1 VKLRRHPL
9 RACVP
14 DEHASS
20 GAAVASR
27 APHYVRDIA
36 PYVGG
41 KPIEEV
47 ARELNLDPATIIK
60 LASNENPRGPSPKAL
75 AAIAAAAQ
83 DATRYPDG
91 NAYALRYALAAKLR
105 VAPDQLVLGNGSNDV
120 LELASQ
126 AFLRPG
132 DEAVYSQ
139 YGFIVYPLATQARGA
154 IGIEVPARD
163 YGHDLDA
170 MRAAI
175 SPKTRIVFVANPNN
189 PTGTW
194 LPGSVVEAFVASV
207 PRDVIVVLDEAYDEF
222 LEPAD
227 RSRSI
232 AWVSRHPN
240 LIVSHTFSKAHG
252 LAALRVGYGVASAE
266 VADLLNRVRQPFNV
280 NSLAQAAALAA
291 LADTEYV
298 DESRRLNREG
308 LRTLARGLD
317 AIGLRHLPSHGNF
330 VLIEVGDA
338 MRVYEAL
345 LRSGVIVRPVG
356 NYGLPAWLRVTV
368 GTPSENERFLSA
380 LAAVVGAKTRA
391 R

>member
-1 VKLRRHPL
+1 VLQAL
-9 RACVP
+9 A
-14 DEHASS
+14 
-20 GAAVASR
+20 GAAAE
-27 APHYVRDIA
+27 I
-36 PYVGG
+36 
-41 KPIEEV
+41 
-47 ARELNLDPATIIK
+47 
-60 LASNENPRGPSPKAL
+60 
-75 AAIAAAAQ
+75 
-83 DATRYPDG
+83 TRYPDG
-91 NAYALRYALAAKLR
+91 NAYALKQALAQR
-105 VAPDQLVLGNGSNDV
+105 MGVSPDQIVLGNGSNDV

-291 LADTEYV
+291 LDDADYV
-298 DESRRLNREG
+298 EESRRMNAEG
-308 LRTLARGLD
+308 LAQLEAGVRRMN
-317 AIGLRHLPSHGNF
+317 LRYLPSRGNF
-330 VLIEVGDA
+330 LLVEVDDA
-338 MRVYEAL
+338 PAVYDAL
-345 LRSGVIVRPVG
+345 LRQGVIVRPVA
-356 NYGLPAWLRVTV
+356 NYNLPTWLRVTV
-368 GTPSENERFLSA
+368 GTPPENERFLAA
-380 LAAVVGAKTRA
+380 LARALASSPGARA
-391 R
+391 H